1 MKKIF
6 LYAYDHVN
14 LGDDLFIET
23 IVNRYPDTEFYFWT
37 DNENKKVFQEQMNL
51 KIIDQDSGK
60 IKLLNKIVH
69 HWLRDIKLEFKKNV
83 MHKYILVVR
92 FLWNIQ
98 PGKIL
103 YHGGIIKVNYYL
115 FLF

>member
-37 DNENKKVFQEQMNL
+37 DNENKKVFQ
-51 KIIDQDSGK
+51 
-60 IKLLNKIVH
+60 
-69 HWLRDIKLEFKKNV
+69 
-83 MHKYILVVR
+83 
-92 FLWNIQ
+92 
-98 PGKIL
+98 
-103 YHGGIIKVNYYL
+103 
-115 FLF
+115 